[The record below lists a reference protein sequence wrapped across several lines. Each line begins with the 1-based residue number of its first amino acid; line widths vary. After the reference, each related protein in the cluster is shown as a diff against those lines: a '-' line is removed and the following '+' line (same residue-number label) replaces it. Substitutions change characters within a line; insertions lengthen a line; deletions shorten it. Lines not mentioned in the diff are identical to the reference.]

1 MNEDAAGTPEFGT
14 GLKAWLER
22 SDQAHVRLETPSCRD
37 LLLLLYGDDVVTERQ
52 TTERVLVGGDLA
64 RRGAHGAAAA

>member
-1 MNEDAAGTPEFGT
+1 MNEDAAGIPEFGT

-22 SDQAHVRLETPSCRD
+22 SDQTHVRLETPSCRD
-37 LLLLLYGDDVVTERQ
+37 LLLLYGDDVVTERQ
-52 TTERVLVGGDLA
+52 ATERVLVGGDLA

>member
-1 MNEDAAGTPEFGT
+1 MNEDAAPIPEFGT
-14 GLKAWLER
+14 GLRARLDR
-22 SDQAHVRLETPSCRD
+22 SDHAHVRLETPSCRD
-37 LLLLLYGDDVVTERQ
+37 LLLLYGDNVVTERR

>member
-1 MNEDAAGTPEFGT
+1 MIDDAAGIPEFGT

-37 LLLLLYGDDVVTERQ
+37 LLLLYGDDVVTERQ

>member
-1 MNEDAAGTPEFGT
+1 MNEDAPRIPEFGT
-14 GLKAWLER
+14 GLRAWINR
-22 SDQAHVRLETPSCRD
+22 SDHAHVRLETPSCRD
-37 LLLLLYGDDVVTERQ
+37 LLLLYVDDVAVERP

>member
-1 MNEDAAGTPEFGT
+1 MNDDAAGIPEFGT

-37 LLLLLYGDDVVTERQ
+37 LLLLYGDDVVTERQ
-52 TTERVLVGGDLA
+52 TAERVLVGGDLA

>member
-1 MNEDAAGTPEFGT
+1 MNEDAAPIPEFGT
-14 GLKAWLER
+14 GLKARLDR
-22 SDQAHVRLETPSCRD
+22 SDHAHVRLETPSCRD
-37 LLLLLYGDDVVTERQ
+37 LLFLDGEDVASGRQ

>member
-1 MNEDAAGTPEFGT
+1 MNDDAARIPEFGT
-14 GLKAWLER
+14 GLRAWIDR
-22 SDQAHVRLETPSCRD
+22 TDHAHVRLETPSCRD
-37 LLLLLYGDDVVTERQ
+37 LLLLYGDDVVSERQ

>member
-1 MNEDAAGTPEFGT
+1 MIDDAAGIPEFGT

-22 SDQAHVRLETPSCRD
+22 SDQAHVRLETPSSRD
-37 LLLLLYGDDVVTERQ
+37 LLLLDGDDVVSERQ

>member
-1 MNEDAAGTPEFGT
+1 MNDDAAGIPEFGT

-22 SDQAHVRLETPSCRD
+22 SDHAHVRLETPSSRD
-37 LLLLLYGDDVVTERQ
+37 LLLLYGDDVVNERQ
-52 TTERVLVGGDLA
+52 TSERVLVGGDLA

>member
-1 MNEDAAGTPEFGT
+1 MNEDAARIPEFGT
-14 GLKAWLER
+14 GLKALLDR
-22 SDQAHVRLETPSCRD
+22 SDHAHVRLETPSCRD
-37 LLLLLYGDDVVTERQ
+37 LLLLYGDDVAVERQ

>member
-1 MNEDAAGTPEFGT
+1 MNEDAAGIPEFGT

-22 SDQAHVRLETPSCRD
+22 SDQAHVRLETPSCSDR
-37 LLLLLYGDDVVTERQ
+37 LLLYGEDVVTERQ
-52 TTERVLVGGDLA
+52 MTERVLVGGDLA

>member
-1 MNEDAAGTPEFGT
+1 MNDDAARIPEFGT
-14 GLKAWLER
+14 GLKARLER
-22 SDQAHVRLETPSCRD
+22 SDHAHVRLETPSCRD
-37 LLLLLYGDDVVTERQ
+37 LLLLYGDGVATMRQ